1 MDKLR
6 IPLSLLPDKG
16 LPIDVLASEE
26 ELRPEGAKDVSVD
39 PVSVHGQLTEVSG
52 DYMFRGQV
60 SGRFR
65 RHCDRCLAA
74 TLVPFEVDVTWVFSE
89 HGVEEPVEEL
99 SDASEDLDE
108 VDDSA
113 LTLLQIHAEVVDL
126 AAPAWEEVVLAI
138 PAKVLCDVD
147 CAGLCPRCGADL
159 NRERCACRDED
170 QGEPANNGLAGLAD
184 MFPDLKSKKSKE

>member
-6 IPLSLLPDKG
+6 IPLSMLPDKG

-26 ELRPEGAKDVSVD
+26 ELRPEGAKDISVD
-39 PVSVHGQLTEVSG
+39 PVLVHGHLSEAGG

-74 TLVPFEVDVTWVFSE
+74 TLVPFEVEVTWVFTH
-89 HGVEEPVEEL
+89 HGVERPLEEL
-99 SDASEDLDE
+99 SDESEDLDE
-108 VDDSA
+108 VDDST
-113 LTLLQIHAEVVDL
+113 LTLQIHADVVDL
-126 AAPAWEEVVLAI
+126 GAPAWEEVVLAI
-138 PAKVLCDVD
+138 PAKILCDVN

-159 NRERCACRDED
+159 NREGCACRDED

-184 MFPDLKSKKSKE
+184 MFPDLKTKKLEE